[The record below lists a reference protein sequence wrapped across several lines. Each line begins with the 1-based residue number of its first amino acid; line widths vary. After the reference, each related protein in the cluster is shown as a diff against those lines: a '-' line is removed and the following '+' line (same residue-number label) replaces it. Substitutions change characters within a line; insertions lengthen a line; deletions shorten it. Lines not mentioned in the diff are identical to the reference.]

1 MRILRFLVLTI
12 VFMGVSSPGW
22 SNARLALVIG
32 NSDYRVAPL
41 PNPVNDAALMAA
53 TLRAV
58 GFEVYEHK
66 DLNRREMKRAFS
78 DFGEELKEYGSNTV
92 GLIYYAGHG
101 VQIGGE
107 NYLIP
112 VGTQIFDE
120 LDVEIE
126 GIRASSLLGTLR
138 DADTA
143 MNIVILDACRNNPF
157 KVRNRSGARGLAKM
171 DAPTGTLLAY
181 STSPGDV
188 AEDGSGNNSTYT
200 AALARAIQK
209 PGAKVEEVF
218 KRVRVNVMDRTQGR
232 QVPWES
238 SSLVGD
244 FVFVEETPLEFSQ
257 AQQSTTRLAYQTE
270 GTYTTVQPLQIPS
283 SVLPQT
289 NTVVE
294 IEYWKSISG
303 SQNISLFQSYL
314 RTYPDGLFKD
324 IAITRIEELSE
335 EPEPEVVPEPVVTP
349 EPEPVAEPEPAPE
362 PTLTRAQREKMA
374 WDIVKDSDD
383 VASLEFFLQAYPDGK
398 YADQANRMIA
408 KKKSATVAS
417 LNPSAGQTASDGE
430 WNVYIEAIR
439 VENRRQ
445 GCPFCKMGERVNIK
459 LDIENGFFDDSD
471 ITNRNAQVTVKGEV
485 LQSGRIEI
493 TVVAWGSSLNETF
506 ENDFDASSG
515 FSTVFRNGQY
525 HYAIEMKRVN

>member
-1 MRILRFLVLTI
+1 MKILRSLLLAI
-12 VFMGVSSPGW
+12 VFMGFSSPGW
-22 SNARLALVIG
+22 SNARVALVIG
-32 NSDYRVAPL
+32 NSDYRVSPL

-53 TLRAV
+53 TLRSV
-58 GFEVYEHK
+58 GFEVLEHT

-78 DFGEELKEYGSNTV
+78 DFGLKLEDSGKNTV

-138 DADTA
+138 NSDTA

-157 KVRNRSGARGLAKM
+157 KARSRSGTRGLAKM

-200 AALARAIQK
+200 AALARAIK
-209 PGAKVEEVF
+209 NPGAKVEEVF
-218 KRVRVNVMDRTQGR
+218 KKVRVNVMDRTQGR

-244 FVFVEETPLEFSQ
+244 FVFVDEPALQITPSQ
-257 AQQSTTRLAYQTE
+257 QTNTQLAYQTE
-270 GTYTTVQPLQIPS
+270 GDFSTVQPLTIPS

-289 NTVVE
+289 NTVIE
-294 IEYWKSISG
+294 IEYWKSIS
-303 SQNISLFQSYL
+303 SSKNISLFQSYL

-324 IAITRIEELSE
+324 IAVARIEELTKPV
-335 EPEPEVVPEPVVTP
+335 EPPQPAAVEP
-349 EPEPVAEPEPAPE
+349 EPEPVAEPEPVPE
-362 PTLTRAQREKMA
+362 PTLTKAQREQIA
-374 WDIVKDSDD
+374 WDVVKESDD
-383 VASLEFFLQAYPDGK
+383 VASLEFFLQAYPDGA
-398 YADQANRMIA
+398 YADQARQLISS
-408 KKKSATVAS
+408 KKAPEVAS
-417 LNPSAGQTASDGE
+417 LDQSPPQNLSDGE
-430 WNVYIEAIR
+430 WQVEIEAVR
-439 VENRRQ
+439 VESRRQ
-445 GCPFCKMGERVNIK
+445 GCPFCKMGERLQVSTQV
-459 LDIENGFFDDSD
+459 ENGRFKEVDF
-471 ITNRNAQVTVKGEV
+471 TNRNSRVTVEGTMQPSGKMEV
-485 LQSGRIEI
+485 L
-493 TVVAWGSSLNETF
+493 VVAWGSELNER
-506 ENDFDASSG
+506 FDIEFDRKSG
-515 FSTVFRNGQY
+515 FSTIFRNGQY
-525 HYAIEMKRVN
+525 HYAIKMKREN

>member
-1 MRILRFLVLTI
+1 M
-12 VFMGVSSPGW
+12 
-22 SNARLALVIG
+22 ALVIG
-32 NSDYRVAPL
+32 NSDYKFSPL

-58 GFEVYEHK
+58 GFEVLEHT
-66 DLNRREMKRAFS
+66 DLNRRAMKRAFS
-78 DFGEELKEYGSNTV
+78 DFGLKLENSGDNTV

-138 DADTA
+138 NSDTA

-157 KVRNRSGARGLAKM
+157 KSRSRSAARGLAKM

-200 AALARAIQK
+200 AALARAIQN

-218 KRVRVNVMDRTQGR
+218 KKVRVNVMDRTQGR

-244 FVFVEETPLEFSQ
+244 FVFVADEPLEISQ
-257 AQQSTTRLAYQTE
+257 AQQANTQLAYQTE
-270 GTYTTVQPLQIPS
+270 GNFSTVQPLTIPS
-283 SVLPQT
+283 TVLPQT
-289 NTVVE
+289 NTMVE
-294 IEYWKSISG
+294 IEYWKSITS
-303 SQNISLFQSYL
+303 SKNISLFQSYL

-324 IAITRIEELSE
+324 IAVARIEELTE
-335 EPEPEVVPEPVVTP
+335 PVKPPQPAAVEPELQPVAPPAQET
-349 EPEPVAEPEPAPE
+349 VAEPEPVPE
-362 PTLTRAQREKMA
+362 PTLNKAQREQMA
-374 WDIVKDSDD
+374 WDVVKKSDD
-383 VASLEFFLQAYPDGK
+383 VASLEFFLQAYPDGA
-398 YADQANRMIA
+398 YADQARQMISSMKA
-408 KKKSATVAS
+408 PEVAS
-417 LNPSAGQTASDGE
+417 LDQSPLQNLSDGE
-430 WNVYIEAIR
+430 WQVEIEAVR
-439 VENRRQ
+439 VESRKQ
-445 GCPFCKMGERVNIK
+445 GCPFCKMGERLRVSTQV
-459 LDIENGFFDDSD
+459 ENGRFKEVE
-471 ITNRNAQVTVKGEV
+471 ITNRNSRVTVQGEM
-485 LQSGRIEI
+485 LPSGRMEVV
-493 TVVAWGSSLNETF
+493 VVAWGGELNETF
-506 ENDFDASSG
+506 DIEFDQKNG

-525 HYAIEMKRVN
+525 HYAIKMKREN